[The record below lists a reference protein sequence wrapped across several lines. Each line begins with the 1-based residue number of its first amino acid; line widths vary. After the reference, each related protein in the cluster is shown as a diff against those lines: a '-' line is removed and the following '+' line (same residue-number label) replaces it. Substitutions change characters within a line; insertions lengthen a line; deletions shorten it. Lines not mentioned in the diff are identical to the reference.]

1 MHDARYSIGG
11 TYKYRDV
18 LTMTTP
24 KMLITMVAGRGYCT
38 DPDSPKSVMTI
49 IEKHSL
55 TQYDAKVNDAKTVL
69 SILASLGKTL
79 VDLVAANRSEVPHH
93 NANSHKYLAIHY
105 LGVDNADN
113 PYLYDH
119 GYGGHFYVPIDGRKA
134 YQAALVTDQIWH
146 VGASSKNG
154 YRYIHPEARNK
165 NTIGIEVGTFK
176 DDQGRWQ
183 YTEAAQETAAEV
195 AAAILT
201 VYNIPISNLMRHGD
215 ITTKCCPAPLMPVS
229 RGGSEGTGSNWT
241 WDKFR
246 NRVAELMGEATTVT
260 YETVTLSRGS
270 QGDEVKELQEGLI
283 LLGYFCGKSGADGD
297 FGKDTEKAVRSF

>member
-113 PYLYDH
+113 SYLYDH

-134 YQAALVTDQIWH
+134 YKAALVTDQIWH

-154 YRYIHPEARNK
+154 YMYIHPNARNK
-165 NTIGIEVGTFK
+165 NTIGIEIGIFR
-176 DDQGRWQ
+176 DGRWQ
-183 YTEAAQETAAEV
+183 YTEATQETAAEL
-195 AAAILT
+195 AATILT
-201 VYNIPISNLMRHGD
+201 VCNIPLSNLMRHGD
-215 ITTKCCPAPLMPVS
+215 ITTKCCPAPLIPAS
-229 RGGSEGTGSNWT
+229 RGVVKVREITGLGRS
-241 WDKFR
+241 
-246 NRVAELMGEATTVT
+246 
-260 YETVTLSRGS
+260 SR
-270 QGDEVKELQEGLI
+270 I
-283 LLGYFCGKSGADGD
+283 A
-297 FGKDTEKAVRSF
+297 